1 MKQNMHFKRL
11 ISVVLSVLM
20 LASMLPLSIFA
31 VAGDATTPIATY
43 DTVYEQIL
51 SAVGTADR
59 ETQLDFTNSNYEFS
73 GFLAGPAETWD
84 SSATQIWAYIENGTV
99 QLASENSSTMWN
111 HFQNNAVITN
121 SDSKYSNAFG
131 VRLSEAN
138 GSYINVAF
146 VAPENGKYHLKPLGI
161 TAAGGKSM
169 LLQKGNNGGTDL
181 EHYNQTLKI
190 TQGANTL
197 FTKTLALGENYADAT
212 DDLPSD
218 LTVTLAKGEKLEFN
232 FTSSADWDRTELY
245 INFEIELMEYTSTA
259 VEAVSFAKDGYLV
272 EKSDT
277 TLNIAPVV
285 TPSSAADKSVT
296 YTVEDEDVLSVDK
309 DGNVTPK
316 AEGFTK
322 VTATTTDGGFTAE
335 TTVGVYDE
343 TKASVYTMSSYKTET
358 GALLSNASTADNTA
372 TNAWQGMYKKVDG
385 TWARMEKLYKSANDI
400 VSHPNAVLTGETH
413 NYPNLT
419 QFGANDDDEVMLNFG
434 HGNIDYKAEDASD
447 LRTYI
452 RRGTALVF
460 TAQKDG
466 IYSFAS
472 DEPIAFTNKTLNYMT
487 RDDGMSDDHAR
498 ASTTTITFYLNGS
511 KYGRE
516 LTLGYDKQVLSVDFP
531 TANCIS
537 MKQGDTFMIE
547 LASTCWQDCQIS
559 MSPRAVWLF
568 EKMPEKPVESVTLTD
583 ESITL
588 SKGATHSLVA
598 SVLPET
604 ASDKT
609 LVYTSSDESVVT
621 VSDAGVI
628 TAVSG
633 GKATVTATSK
643 STLTVSDSVEVKV
656 LFDNERF
663 LNELWDSALGATS
676 AENTLESAVYNGA
689 FSTGVLKNGK
699 YNDFSFALR
708 HDWGNPRAVLYTSDE
723 RETGQTTS
731 NQYLSLYNDS
741 GKKASI
747 SSYIDGENV
756 YVGYRAQKNGKY
768 TISAADGAPNILL
781 MPVRVPSK
789 DENDVPYTYEQ
800 KIEMLKNWGEDKP
813 TGIRITKN
821 GQKIWPADV
830 ESVELKPSGLLEI
843 AFPTLENVT
852 LYKGD
857 VIRFEVIGQSGVNR
871 HVSVVFDFNVRF
883 EENVLME
890 TPVTGVTLSH
900 EKIDLY
906 ESETATLTT
915 VVAPENA
922 TNKNVRYESSD
933 ESVAT
938 VSQEGVVTGLSVG
951 TATIYA
957 ISLDN
962 EEIKDSCTVSVKK
975 SYPAEEML
983 KNLWNDALNATTEEG
998 VPTNKTYEG
1007 NFFAGTVASDGYY
1020 TDFPYVLRQSWG
1032 TPRAVLYM
1040 PNNEEYSDT
1049 PDNSISIYDNKGK
1062 DTIDIFPYTDGVAT
1076 YVAFRAEENGIYD
1089 IKAVEGFENILLQY
1103 RRSATAEEMVKWGE
1117 DAPIKIKITKNGKQI
1132 WPASG
1137 ETILAPSGKQSVAFP
1152 TLSGLKLYKGDT
1164 VRVEVLG
1171 GAKLNHHVSVS
1182 LNFSVQL
1189 KDVLAVDKPVTG
1201 VKFAKSAYSISKF
1214 DSLFIG
1220 ASVVPSTANNQNLIY
1235 SSSNPDIVSVNP
1247 YGVVT
1252 GNKEGKA
1259 TIYAKSVENPS
1270 LTASCVVTVK
1280 KAYESQSMIKNLWD
1294 AALTLAQT
1302 ESELVRATYDSGFVA
1317 GRLDVDGLYND
1328 FSYVLR
1334 QDWGTPRAVLYT
1346 SDTNETGSG
1355 QSNQYLSLYDSKGD
1369 KAAVGSYVD
1378 GESVYVGYRAQ
1389 SNGKYTISAAKGCEN
1404 IEMLFVRGAN
1414 AKDMIKWGED
1424 KPIYIKITKNGQK
1437 IWPENAEGFELR
1449 VSKAQSTPFP
1459 TIENVLLYKGDT
1471 LRVEVVGQSGVN
1483 RHINIGFAFDVKK
1496 TEDISVKNPV
1506 KSISLDST
1514 KCTLSIDEVYQLN
1527 ATISPANADNKN
1539 VRFVSSDPSVAV
1551 VDSLGRITALSEGT
1565 ATVFATSEDNESIK
1579 ASCAVTVSSF
1589 RIIHYSPDELKVDLD
1604 SQLKGSE
1611 IVDAKPVEFGT
1622 NWTPQ
1627 YSLDGGKTWE
1637 TLGALNTT
1645 IYENNKA
1652 GDLSSYSFRWTNKDS
1667 VGLEKYYGTYQPF
1680 MTTEG
1685 TTMALAFTATRAGTY
1700 SISGDERNPF
1710 IHLPA
1715 TYTGGRVP
1723 AEDADKEFLF
1733 AIYHNDKL
1741 LYSKGLSVKNN
1752 SVAFPEISGIKM
1764 NANDVIRFVMFDNE
1778 KASSQMAF
1786 YFYPR
1791 VSLVKPDPREL
1802 APVTESKL
1810 YILEPNKEFKG
1821 TIKAVHPN
1829 GLPINYQVI
1838 SKGTGGTL
1846 TIQPDGKFTYK
1857 PRKDYK
1863 GIDTFRVKC
1872 ADSRGLF
1879 SIATLTFMVS
1889 VKFDAVADLSA
1900 TCISMDDKFTGE
1912 ATPLTFPEYGW
1923 KYQFTYDGLTY
1934 ANGAPQYMSTN
1945 TTQVIKNPG
1954 WWGYV
1959 MYSGGMP
1966 QATVEAMDGTA
1977 VVNCMAGH
1985 EPWGVNPIG
1994 AVSFIAPYDA
2004 TWLLKGS
2011 DLFNKFKIGT
2021 DPENPEFK
2029 KPVKVWISKNGQKIW
2044 PADADYLEISK
2055 ETREIE
2061 FPELTVAMKQGDSV
2075 RVCISGHVDNL
2086 RLNRVAVAPVIYDIG
2101 AYDAKLDPYAIPEA
2115 GIVITDDDGEPIVR
2129 YGNYK
2134 ADEKSLSLLREGLL
2148 EPINGKGVT
2157 VNKIKKLLQ
2166 LDKFKLG
2173 VEFEKCE
2180 NAYGYRVLVYSVKE
2194 GAYKA
2199 FSDTTVYELSA
2210 EIAGLDAGDYVVQV
2224 IALDS
2229 LGQFIEIYSPRSFSV
2244 DENGQIEAQNGIS
2257 VLTIIIIALAALVV
2271 LAAAA
2276 LLYVFLIKKRTAMP
2290 KEA

>member
-20 LASMLPLSIFA
+20 LAAMLPLSVMP
-31 VAGDATTPIATY
+31 VAGEAVTPITTY
-43 DTVYEQIL
+43 DSLYAELIAASSTATNNDITSVDYSGGKYVVSGMYDGSAFNSAAATVPTYRWNTDLVISAQPNWSFFNNCAIITNGGDA
-51 SAVGTADR
+51 SYSGAVGSRLAR
-59 ETQLDFTNSNYEFS
+59 AGNGEHIKFS
-73 GFLAGPAETWD
+73 
-84 SSATQIWAYIENGTV
+84 
-99 QLASENSSTMWN
+99 
-111 HFQNNAVITN
+111 
-121 SDSKYSNAFG
+121 
-131 VRLSEAN
+131 
-138 GSYINVAF
+138 F
-146 VAPENGKYHLKPLGI
+146 VAPEDGEYLLVPKAI
-161 TAAGGKSM
+161 TKAGGKSM
-169 LLQKGNNGGTDL
+169 YL
-181 EHYNQTLKI
+181 EHKADGALAECNQTLKI
-190 TQGANTL
+190 TKGTTEL
-197 FTKTLALGENYADAT
+197 FSKTLALGDGFAPAT

-218 LTVTLAKGEKLEFN
+218 LSVELLKGESLDFTFTTTASWAITNLYVNFDIQLIRQLSFN
-232 FTSSADWDRTELY
+232 
-245 INFEIELMEYTSTA
+245 
-259 VEAVSFAKDGYLV
+259 VEAVSFAQDGYLV

-277 TLNIAPVV
+277 TLNIAPVI
-285 TPSSAADKSVT
+285 TPSSATDKSVK
-296 YTVEDEDVLSVDK
+296 YTVEDPDVLSIDAS
-309 DGNVTPK
+309 GNVTPK

-322 VTATTTDGGFTAE
+322 VVAKTNDGGFTAE
-335 TTVGVYDE
+335 TLVGVYDK
-343 TKASVYTMSSYKTET
+343 TKASVYTMSSYKTATNE
-358 GALLSNASTADNTA
+358 LLANSSTADNTTA
-372 TNAWQGMYKKVDG
+372 NAWQGMYKKSDG
-385 TWARMEKLYKSANDI
+385 TWVRFENILKSEND
-400 VSHPNAVLTGETH
+400 VVTYPSAVQVGETH

-434 HGNIDYKAEDASD
+434 HGNIDYKAEDPAD
-447 LRTYI
+447 ERTYI

-460 TAQKDG
+460 TAEKDG
-466 IYSFAS
+466 IYSFDGS
-472 DEPIAFTNKTLNYMT
+472 DIAFTNATINYMT
-487 RDDGMSDDHAR
+487 GDVNAR
-498 ASTTTITFYLNGS
+498 ASTTTVKFYLNGQQ
-511 KYGRE
+511 YGSA
-516 LTLGYDKQVLSVDFP
+516 LTLDYNTQSVAFP
-531 TANCIS
+531 TASCIT
-537 MKQGDTFMIE
+537 MKAGDTFMIE
-547 LASTCWQDCQIS
+547 MSSTCWEKGQIAL
-559 MSPRAVWLF
+559 SPRAVWLF
-568 EKMPEKPVESVTLTD
+568 AKMPEKPVESVTLTD
-583 ESITL
+583 ESIVL

-604 ASDKT
+604 ASDKS

-621 VSDAGVI
+621 VSDTGVI

-643 STLTVSDSVEVKV
+643 STPSVFDTVEVKV

-663 LNELWDSALGATS
+663 LNELWESALGATS
-676 AENTLESAVYNGA
+676 TENTLESAVFSGA
-689 FSTGVLKNGK
+689 FTAGILKSGK

-708 HDWGNPRAVLYTSDE
+708 HDWGNPRAVLYTSNE
-723 RETGQTTS
+723 RETGQSTS
-731 NQYLSLYNDS
+731 NQYLSLYDDS

-756 YVGYRAQKNGKY
+756 YIGYRAQKNGKY
-768 TISAADGAPNILL
+768 TISAADGVPNITLKF
-781 MPVRVPSK
+781 VRGGNAS
-789 DENDVPYTYEQ
+789 DMT
-800 KIEMLKNWGEDKP
+800 NWGEDKP

-821 GQKIWPADV
+821 GQKIWPTDA
-830 ESVELKPSGLLEI
+830 ESVELKPSGPLEI

-883 EENVLME
+883 EEDVLVE

-906 ESETATLTT
+906 EGETATLTT

-933 ESVAT
+933 RSVAT
-938 VSQEGVVTGLSVG
+938 VSQEGVVTGLTVG

-962 EEIKDSCTVSVKK
+962 EEKKDSCTVAVKK

-983 KNLWNDALNATTEEG
+983 ENLWSDALNATTEEG
-998 VPTNKTYEG
+998 VPTNKNYEG
-1007 NFFAGTVASDGYY
+1007 KFFAGTVASDGYY
-1020 TDFPYVLRQSWG
+1020 TDFPFVLRQNWG

-1062 DTIDIFPYTDGVAT
+1062 DTIDIFPYTDGVAS

-1089 IKAVEGFENILLQY
+1089 MKAVEGFENILLQY

-1220 ASVVPSTANNQNLIY
+1220 ASVVPSTANNQNLVY
-1235 SSSNPDIVSVNP
+1235 SSSNPEIVSVNP

-1294 AALTLAQT
+1294 AALTLAQN
-1302 ESELVRATYDSGFVA
+1302 ESELVRASYDSGFVA
-1317 GRLDVDGLYND
+1317 GRLDADGLYND
-1328 FSYVLR
+1328 FNYVLR
-1334 QDWGTPRAVLYT
+1334 QDWGTPRAALYT
-1346 SDTNETGSG
+1346 SDTKETGSG

-1389 SNGKYTISAAKGCEN
+1389 SNGKYTVSAAKGCEN

-1424 KPIYIKITKNGQK
+1424 KPIYVKITKNGQK

-1459 TIENVLLYKGDT
+1459 TLQNISLYKGDT
-1471 LRVEVVGQSGVN
+1471 LRFEVTGQSGVN
-1483 RHINIGFAFDVKK
+1483 RHINIGFAFDIKK
-1496 TEDISVKNPV
+1496 TEDLSVKNPV

-1514 KCTLSIDEVYQLN
+1514 KCTMSIDEVYPLK

-1565 ATVFATSEDNESIK
+1565 ATVFAISEDNETIK
-1579 ASCAVTVSSF
+1579 TSCAVTVSNF
-1589 RIIHYSPDELKVDLD
+1589 RIIHYSPDELKANLD
-1604 SQLKGSE
+1604 SQLKGAE
-1611 IVDAKPVEFGT
+1611 IVNAKPVEFGT

-1637 TLGALNTT
+1637 LLGALNTT

-1652 GDLSSYSFRWTNKDS
+1652 GDLSSYSFKWTNKDS

-1802 APVTESKL
+1802 APVTESTL

-1829 GLPINYQVI
+1829 GLPINYQII
-1838 SKGTGGTL
+1838 SKGVGGAL
-1846 TIQPDGKFTYK
+1846 TVQPDGKFTYK
-1857 PRKDYK
+1857 PNKDYK

-1900 TCISMDDKFTGE
+1900 TCISMDEKFTGE

-1934 ANGAPQYMSTN
+1934 ANGAPQYMNTN

-2148 EPINGKGVT
+2148 EPINGKGLT

-2210 EIAGLDAGDYVVQV
+2210 EIAGLDAGDYIVQV
-2224 IALDS
+2224 IALDN

-2276 LLYVFLIKKRTAMP
+2276 FLYVFLIKKRKAMP